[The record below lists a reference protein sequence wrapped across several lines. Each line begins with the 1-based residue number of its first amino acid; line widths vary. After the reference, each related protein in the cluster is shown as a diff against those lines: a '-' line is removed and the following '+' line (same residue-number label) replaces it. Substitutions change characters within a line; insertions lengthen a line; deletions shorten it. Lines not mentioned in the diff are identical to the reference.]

1 MFEFFGRLVNKTKK
15 EPDDPIRDVFIK
27 HLNSKGPRGA
37 LVSITVDAVQ
47 QGYIVDFD
55 GYKNEIVLFLR
66 KNKKDR

>member
-1 MFEFFGRLVNKTKK
+1 MFDFFGKLLNKTEKNS
-15 EPDDPIRDVFIK
+15 DYPIRNVFIK

-37 LVSITVDAVQ
+37 LVSITVDDVQ
-47 QGYIVDFD
+47 KGYIIDFD